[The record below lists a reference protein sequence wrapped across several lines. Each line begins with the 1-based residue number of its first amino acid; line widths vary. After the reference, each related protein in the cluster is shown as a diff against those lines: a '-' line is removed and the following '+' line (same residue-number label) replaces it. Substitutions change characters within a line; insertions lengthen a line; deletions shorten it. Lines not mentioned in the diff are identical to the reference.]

1 MKRGMNRSSLFS
13 IISDFISLNF
23 LRINNIMTGMTKVVM
38 NTIARLMSALKEA
51 ILNIPDV
58 MNINSIH
65 VGNNTG

>member
-1 MKRGMNRSSLFS
+1 
-13 IISDFISLNF
+13 
-23 LRINNIMTGMTKVVM
+23 MTGMTKVVM